1 MNVSELIKQANYAD
15 TVNQNILRTNG

>member
-1 MNVSELIKQANYAD
+1 MNVSELIKQANYVD